1 VTLLL
6 LINELTINALK
17 DKIVSQLER
26 ILRVYRDTAV
36 DVNLPTGVNL
46 QEVAERLFFSDA
58 SIQCLNQIYV
68 DLVNQGTQSPHF
80 AQALDYVLGGM

>member
-1 VTLLL
+1 MTLLL

-46 QEVAERLFFSDA
+46 QEVSALGEARVSLLH
-58 SIQCLNQIYV
+58 IHNIYC
-68 DLVNQGTQSPHF
+68 DLLSR
-80 AQALDYVLGGM
+80 GMQNEYFLQVI